1 MKKIFLTFSLAL
13 VLGLTGCGD
22 GGEEAK
28 ALLQRILNL
37 VGIPHSIVVNICQDD
52 NDNGFCES
60 TELQA
65 KLTINKGDTVES
77 IFKKLQFEEDGSYIL
92 RDFDPSKKILLEL
105 VDNSTLN
112 NSNEEVVL
120 SYNPQKNVTEQE
132 LSILQSL
139 IDNNL
144 LKEEDLFKIKA
155 SDKRAL
161 VDAVLLENL
170 FQNQTLLK
178 ENNLSQQN
186 ATALN
191 LEYIAEGLRDINI
204 SGDFIDNLE
213 ACENNSTCEENFI
226 LDTNQQTEMDEEE
239 AKVIAETNST
249 KGTGDKDTI
258 ITHEENDTT
267 TNSDENS
274 TSSDDNATTNSD
286 DNSDDDSSSDGS
298 NNEKTTK
305 NGADGYIVK
314 LSSPAKAFCGGITYE
329 SDLVVGDKGLITFTG
344 VTLPDNCH
352 IFIPEGATIDSN
364 NNGVLDATD
373 KVLNFS
379 MKGPSDASFISPLTT
394 LLLEKEAKGE
404 DVTEFKKMVK
414 DFDPVASA
422 LNIANS
428 SGENK
433 IKLQKLMLLMEVLKT
448 AMNESPN
455 GNISNID
462 ISSIISTESNELID
476 DFNLSV
482 LYSSFPTSLQSIV
495 ETKADSIKKFI
506 KTIDSLDLS
515 KIDINSF
522 YIKMSD
528 GGENIEDAINSS
540 LKSTLPSEMNLLV
553 FIGKADA
560 NLSTVYNDFNA
571 MKRGPL
577 TSMGKPI
584 AKAGVDVTVMQGL
597 PVTLNGMAS
606 LDINGHIVSYVWKE
620 DDTTLGST
628 ATFTKNNFSVGK
640 HNITLMVTDN
650 DGATGVDNLLVQITE
665 DSSIEDD
672 SPIPI
677 NDLISG
683 EVSFKNE
690 TNNNIPTPS
699 DAQIRIVPSRFQ
711 NDKSRWNGLSCVIA
725 SDGTFGRECYT
736 DGNENSVREAFNDAS
751 ETYQIVIYKNHIEP
765 DKIGWNCGEDVYRY
779 VGESESRSSWSN
791 MEVTP
796 EDYQDRSAEECSN
809 SSYVL
814 KKTGQ
819 TKSYDQEGNE
829 VTDKSVKDD
838 GFYQKGIT
846 PSYTRDDA
854 KEIVTDNLSNLQWQD
869 DEEAKIVAKPWVTQA
884 NYDAENYSD
893 TTGDTATTYCNQLTL
908 GGYSDWRLPTRK
920 ELFGIVEF
928 GVLNPSIDVDKFKN
942 VGSSYYWSAT
952 TNSPTLN
959 NNAWIVS
966 FFAGPV
972 NYDYKDH
979 NYSVRCLRA
988 E

>member
-672 SPIPI
+672 SPI
-677 NDLISG
+677 LI
-683 EVSFKNE
+683 
-690 TNNNIPTPS
+690 
-699 DAQIRIVPSRFQ
+699 
-711 NDKSRWNGLSCVIA
+711 
-725 SDGTFGRECYT
+725 
-736 DGNENSVREAFNDAS
+736 
-751 ETYQIVIYKNHIEP
+751 
-765 DKIGWNCGEDVYRY
+765 
-779 VGESESRSSWSN
+779 
-791 MEVTP
+791 
-796 EDYQDRSAEECSN
+796 
-809 SSYVL
+809 YVL